1 MSTRSLNKV
10 MIIGNLTN
18 KPELRFTPQNHG
30 VTSFGVATNRNWS
43 DSDGQNQESTE
54 FHNVVAWNKLA
65 ELCAQLLEKGDKVYI
80 GGRLQTR
87 TWDDQDGHKNYKTE
101 IVCEDM
107 LILHKQGGSQG
118 GSQGGGGQS
127 YESSNNNSN
136 TTNTTTIKPV
146 ADSDSFDAGDF
157 DDFNETKKEEPA
169 KKDDE
174 KADNLPF

>member
-18 KPELRFTPQNHG
+18 KPELRYTPQNHG

-54 FHNVVAWNKLA
+54 FHNIVAWNKLA

-107 LILHKQGGSQG
+107 LILHKQSGAQGNAMQG
-118 GSQGGGGQS
+118 GNGQS
-127 YESSNNNSN
+127 YESNKSKVEPV
-136 TTNTTTIKPV
+136 TTAT
-146 ADSDSFDAGDF
+146 SDNFNVSDF
-157 DDFNETKKEEPA
+157 EDFN
-169 KKDDE
+169 DE
-174 KADNLPF
+174 KPSSTDASTEKSEVLPF

>member
-18 KPELRFTPQNHG
+18 KPELRYTPQNHG

-65 ELCAQLLEKGDKVYI
+65 ELCAQLLDKGDKVYI

-107 LILHKQGGSQG
+107 LILHKQGGGQVQQDG
-118 GSQGGGGQS
+118 ATPAGNGQS
-127 YESSNNNSN
+127 YESSPS
-136 TTNTTTIKPV
+136 KVAPV
-146 ADSDSFDAGDF
+146 DKDSFDASDF
-157 DDFNETKKEEPA
+157 SDFN
-169 KKDDE
+169 DE
-174 KADNLPF
+174 KAETTPKDDSKVTEKPDALPF

>member
-18 KPELRFTPQNHG
+18 KPELRYTPQNHA
-30 VTSFGVATNRNWS
+30 VTSFGVATNRNWN

-54 FHNVVAWNKLA
+54 FHNIVAWNKLA

-107 LILHKQGGSQG
+107 LVLHKQNGAASGN
-118 GSQGGGGQS
+118 GQS
-127 YESSNNNSN
+127 FNSSSDLKNPDSESFNVSDFEDFNDEKKE
-136 TTNTTTIKPV
+136 TTNK
-146 ADSDSFDAGDF
+146 D
-157 DDFNETKKEEPA
+157 
-169 KKDDE
+169 KDDE
-174 KADNLPF
+174 KSDSLPF

>member
-18 KPELRFTPQNHG
+18 KPELRYTPQNHG

-65 ELCAQLLEKGDKVYI
+65 ELCTQLLDKGDKVYI

-107 LILHKQGGSQG
+107 LILHKQAGAQG
-118 GSQGGGGQS
+118 NGAQSGNGQS
-127 YESSNNNSN
+127 YESSKSKAEPDNFN
-136 TTNTTTIKPV
+136 V
-146 ADSDSFDAGDF
+146 SDFE
-157 DDFNETKKEEPA
+157 DFN
-169 KKDDE
+169 DE
-174 KADNLPF
+174 KADSAKGDSEKPDVLPF

>member
-18 KPELRFTPQNHG
+18 KPELRYTPQNHA
-30 VTSFGVATNRNWS
+30 VTSFGVATNRNWN

-65 ELCAQLLEKGDKVYI
+65 ELCTQLLDKGDKVYI

-107 LILHKQGGSQG
+107 LVLHKQNASGGNEQ
-118 GSQGGGGQS
+118 
-127 YESSNNNSN
+127 
-136 TTNTTTIKPV
+136 
-146 ADSDSFDAGDF
+146 
-157 DDFNETKKEEPA
+157 DFNSSDAKALDSNESFNASDFEDFNDEKKETTDDKQDEQ
-169 KKDDE
+169 KDS
-174 KADNLPF
+174 LPF

>member
-18 KPELRFTPQNHG
+18 KPELRYTPQNHG

-107 LILHKQGGSQG
+107 LILHKQGGAQSNG
-118 GSQGGGGQS
+118 ASAGNGQS
-127 YESSNNNSN
+127 YESNKSKAGV
-136 TTNTTTIKPV
+136 TNT
-146 ADSDSFDAGDF
+146 ADTDNFNVSDFE
-157 DDFNETKKEEPA
+157 DFN
-169 KKDDE
+169 DE
-174 KADNLPF
+174 KPSSDDSAEKPEVLPF

>member
-18 KPELRFTPQNHG
+18 KPELRYTPQNHG
-30 VTSFGVATNRNWS
+30 VTSFGVATNRNWN

-107 LILHKQGGSQG
+107 LILHKQGGV
-118 GSQGGGGQS
+118 QGGGGQS
-127 YESSNNNSN
+127 GNGQSYESNKSKAD
-136 TTNTTTIKPV
+136 TVTTTTESGNFNV
-146 ADSDSFDAGDF
+146 SDFE
-157 DDFNETKKEEPA
+157 DFNDNEKAESN
-169 KKDDE
+169 KKDDSE
-174 KADNLPF
+174 KPETLPF